1 MAPKAWI
8 SYKITIIKCVPSSR
22 KEITVIGVGLSIVPG
37 QQNAKRGLAPGY
49 ITKNVFSS
57 DKYNQYLLT
66 ALVLLL
72 RTFSFQETIRGIN
85 QTYLTKT
92 FCP

>member
-1 MAPKAWI
+1 MAPNEWV
-8 SYKITIIKCVPSSR
+8 SYKITIIKFVPSSS
-22 KEITVIGVGLSIVPG
+22 KDITVIGVGLSIVPG

-49 ITKNVFSS
+49 ITRNVFSS

-72 RTFSFQETIRGIN
+72 RTFSIQETLRGIN
-85 QTYLTKT
+85 QAYLTKT
-92 FCP
+92 FRP

>member
-1 MAPKAWI
+1 MAPNAWV
-8 SYKITIIKCVPSSR
+8 SYKISIIKFVPSSR
-22 KEITVIGVGLSIVPG
+22 KDITVGLSIVPG
-37 QQNAKRGLAPGY
+37 QPNAKRGLAPGY

-72 RTFSFQETIRGIN
+72 RTFSIQETLRGIN
-85 QTYLTKT
+85 QAYLTET
-92 FCP
+92 FRP

>member
-1 MAPKAWI
+1 MVPNAWV
-8 SYKITIIKCVPSSR
+8 SYKITIKKCVHSSR
-22 KEITVIGVGLSIVPG
+22 KDITVGLSIVPG
-37 QQNAKRGLAPGY
+37 QQNAKKGFAPGN

-66 ALVLLL
+66 ALVLLF
-72 RTFSFQETIRGIN
+72 RTFSIQETLRGIN
-85 QTYLTKT
+85 QAYLTKT